1 MCSFTIVFFPHRT
14 RVAAVPPMDRNSS
27 DVADILASNVLLV
40 NGSDITTMTFLQLQK
55 VYSALFP
62 GISIRGR
69 STSEIFN
76 SIVSVIIRLFTE
88 KKEVT

>member
-1 MCSFTIVFFPHRT
+1 MCSFTIVFFPHRA
-14 RVAAVPPMDRNSS
+14 RAAAVPPMDRNSS

-62 GISIRGR
+62 GISVRGR

-88 KKEVT
+88 KKESS

>member
-1 MCSFTIVFFPHRT
+1 
-14 RVAAVPPMDRNSS
+14 MDRNSN

-55 VYSALFP
+55 VYSVLFP
-62 GISIRGR
+62 GISVRGR

-76 SIVSVIIRLFTE
+76 SIVSVIIRLFTGKNE
-88 KKEVT
+88 SS

>member
-1 MCSFTIVFFPHRT
+1 MCSFTIVFFPHRA
-14 RVAAVPPMDRNSS
+14 RAAAVPPMDRNSS

>member
-1 MCSFTIVFFPHRT
+1 
-14 RVAAVPPMDRNSS
+14 MDRNSS

-55 VYSALFP
+55 VYSALCP

>member
-1 MCSFTIVFFPHRT
+1 MCSFTIVFFPHRA
-14 RVAAVPPMDRNSS
+14 RAAAVPPMDRNSR

>member
-1 MCSFTIVFFPHRT
+1 MCSFTIVFFPHRA
-14 RVAAVPPMDRNSS
+14 RVAAVPSMDRNSS

-62 GISIRGR
+62 GISVRGR

-76 SIVSVIIRLFTE
+76 SIVSVVIRLFTE

>member
-1 MCSFTIVFFPHRT
+1 MCSFTIVFFPHSA
-14 RVAAVPPMDRNSS
+14 RVAEVPPMDRNSS

-40 NGSDITTMTFLQLQK
+40 NGSDITTMTFMQLQK

-62 GISIRGR
+62 GISVRGR